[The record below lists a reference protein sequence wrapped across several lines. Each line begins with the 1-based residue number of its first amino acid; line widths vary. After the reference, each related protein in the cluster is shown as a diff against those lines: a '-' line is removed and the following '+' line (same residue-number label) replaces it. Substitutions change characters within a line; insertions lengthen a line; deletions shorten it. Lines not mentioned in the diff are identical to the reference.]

1 MIHSDKIAEI
11 FKHRNIV
18 REKYENWAAYEYTA
32 NTLITLE
39 LFQRVIVSGG
49 GDKRRQNTCPGLV
62 GTQIYVLW

>member
-18 REKYENWAAYEYTA
+18 REKYENWAGYEYTA

-39 LFQRVIVSGG
+39 LFQ
-49 GDKRRQNTCPGLV
+49 
-62 GTQIYVLW
+62 